1 MEKDPPDA
9 VIVQPSLPGRR
20 AAELALKH
28 RVPAVSVGRWFA
40 EEGGLMSY
48 SAISDA
54 VVEPIRG
61 YGALGGA
68 RWYHVGFVVHKAYDA
83 GLGNCSI
90 MNVSYT
96 GHWADTLIEPGR
108 TSEPITVPR
117 LGTEFPQG
125 FNVSF
130 KSKPTDWRP
139 IRFRVECKGA
149 ISNTL
154 EANFEDYFAKT
165 F

>member
-1 MEKDPPDA
+1 MTKA
-9 VIVQPSLPGRR
+9 V
-20 AAELALKH
+20 AAVLALVATLAAFSTNLLNI
-28 RVPAVSVGRWFA
+28 RTAIYS
-40 EEGGLMSY
+40 GLGLG
-48 SAISDA
+48 AANLQISDA
-54 VVEPIRG
+54 IVEPIRG
-61 YGALGGA
+61 YGAWPGVDE

-90 MNVSYT
+90 KNVSYSA
-96 GHWADTLIEPGR
+96 HWADTLIEPGG
-108 TSEPITVPR
+108 TSQAITVPR

-125 FNVSF
+125 FNVRF

-154 EANFEDYFAKT
+154 EANFKDYIVKAL
-165 F
+165 